1 MVDFDRNA
9 AKIEKACKRRI
20 SIMKAESVKVSKRGH
35 IILPAS
41 LRKDMEIKSGMRMLI
56 SKSDNKIVLQPIPSF
71 TDKLAGV
78 TEKSFGQSAEDVRQY
93 LDEERKYR

>member
-1 MVDFDRNA
+1 
-9 AKIEKACKRRI
+9 
-20 SIMKAESVKVSKRGH
+20 MKAESVKVTKRGY
-35 IILPAS
+35 ILLPAS
-41 LRKDMEIKSGMRMLI
+41 LREDMEIKSGMRMLI

-78 TEKSFGQSAEDVRQY
+78 TTKSFGQSAEDVRQH

>member
-1 MVDFDRNA
+1 MVDIGRNA
-9 AKIEKACKRRI
+9 ARIEKACKRKI
-20 SIMKAESVKVSKRGH
+20 SSMKAISVKVSKRGY

-71 TDKLAGV
+71 TDKLADV
-78 TEKSFGQSAEDVRQY
+78 TAKSFGQSDENIRQY
-93 LDEERKYR
+93 LDEERKDR